1 LALCM
6 PNARPCVRPMRCRD
20 STPRPPVC
28 QNPRRPPSSV
38 QDACIQLALGEEAV
52 AEATAAFQRLG
63 EAHRVLSDPA
73 QRALYDQKLVAQR
86 TERQRAERAAEVR
99 REMAELEQNVRAKLS
114 DSSSQVWTKLFAVR
128 EHHGDPAGDAATEAV
143 LHDLRIRGDRPV
155 LSAALNR
162 RRFAVPLDMWL

>member
-1 LALCM
+1 M
-6 PNARPCVRPMRCRD
+6 YVVR
-20 STPRPPVC
+20 TV
-28 QNPRRPPSSV
+28 
-38 QDACIQLALGEEAV
+38 
-52 AEATAAFQRLG
+52 G
-63 EAHRVLSDPA
+63 EAQRVLSDPA
-73 QRALYDQKLVAQR
+73 QRAVYDQKLVAHR

-114 DSSSQVWTKLFAVR
+114 DSSAQVWTKLFAVR